1 MIEVN
6 AATRNDQPYVD
17 IGTIVATWAD
27 GTQSRGT
34 CSLVG
39 RNDILTAG
47 HCVYNPDKGGWATG
61 FDFYFGADYN
71 ALTGV
76 YDSWVAHPT
85 FTRWNAVAWPDDT
98 FRDGDNQT
106 MLQSESQFD
115 IALIGIDRAIGDTL
129 GWLGLDPNKD
139 GTVNASA
146 VGYPAGS
153 TGMMQQSTTV
163 TSNTFYNIYDSAQ
176 DVMGPGSSGGPLLVG
191 NYVIGVKST
200 GSSWADIGSPLY
212 DKLTKALSDNDS
224 LLAAPT
230 DNTAPTASSFSPAD
244 AATGVAIGS
253 NIVLTFSEAIQ
264 RGTGNIVLKTAA
276 GTVVETYDAASG
288 SNLSISGSTLTINPS
303 ADLSYGTHYFL
314 QLAAGTVK
322 DLAGNSYAGTSSY
335 DFTTSLGS
343 GVVSG
348 TSGNDVLTGG
358 NSNDALMGGDGNDI
372 LEGKGGNDSLDG
384 GNGLD
389 TTLYGSARGNYTI
402 TRTGTTFTVQ
412 DNSNTTGTDLLS
424 NVERIRFTDTSVAL
438 DIDGIGGQAY
448 RIYKAAFDRAP
459 DLAGVGYWIAQMDKG
474 ISLVDV
480 ATGFINSNEFRGLY
494 GTNPSNADFLT
505 NVYTNVLGRAPDQ
518 AGYDWWLN
526 QMNTIP
532 SETPAKVLA
541 QFSEST
547 ENVDSVAQLIGNG
560 FNYTPW
566 LA

>member
-34 CSLVG
+34 CCLVG

-71 ALTGV
+71 AVTGV
-76 YDSWVAHPT
+76 YESWVAHPT
-85 FTRWNAVAWPDDT
+85 FNRWNAAAWPDDT

-129 GWLGLDPNKD
+129 GWLGLDPNKN
-139 GTVNASA
+139 GTVNANS
-146 VGYPAGS
+146 VGYPIGS
-153 TGMMQQSTTV
+153 TGMMQQNTTV
-163 TSNTFYNIYDSAQ
+163 TSNTFYNIYDSVQ

-200 GSSWADIGSPLY
+200 SGSWADIGSPLY
-212 DKLTKALSDNDS
+212 DQLTKALSDNDS

-244 AATGVAIGS
+244 AATGVAIGG

-264 RGTGNIVLKTAA
+264 RGTGNIILKTAA
-276 GTVVETYDAASG
+276 DTIVETYDAASS

-335 DFTTSLGS
+335 DFTTSQGS
-343 GVVSG
+343 VIVSG
-348 TSGNDVLTGG
+348 TAGNDVLTGG

-389 TTLYGSARGNYTI
+389 TTLYGSARGNYII
-402 TRTGTTFTVQ
+402 TRIGTTFTVQ
-412 DNSNTTGTDLLS
+412 DSSNTTGTDLLS
-424 NVERIRFTDTSVAL
+424 NIERIRFTDTSVAL

-474 ISLVDV
+474 ISLTDV
-480 ATGFINSNEFRGLY
+480 AAGFINSNEFRDLY

-541 QFSEST
+541 QFSESA
-547 ENVDSVAQLIGNG
+547 ENVNVLAQLIGNG

-566 LA
+566 LG